1 MENYIVSARKYR
13 PATFESVVG
22 QHALTITLKNAIATG
37 KLAHAYLFC
46 GPRGVGKTTCARI
59 FAKTINCQTPTA
71 EGEACNQ
78 CESCLA
84 FNEQRSYNIHELDA
98 ASNNSVE
105 DIRSLIEQVRIPPQI
120 GKYKVYIIDE
130 VHMLSQA
137 AFNAFLK
144 TLEEPPHHAIF
155 ILATTEKHKI
165 LPTIL
170 SRCQIY
176 DFNRIGIKD
185 TIDHLQYVAKLE
197 HINAEPEALTVIAQK
212 ADGGMRDA
220 LSIFDQVVSFTGG
233 NITYKSVIE
242 NLNVLDYEY
251 YFKLTD
257 LLLENKVPE
266 SMLLF
271 NDVLKKGFDGSHFI
285 TGLSSHFRDLLVSK
299 DPSTLQLLEVGA
311 GIRDRYKE
319 QAQKCDQKF
328 LYRAMKLCNDCDL
341 NYRAS
346 KNKRLLVEL
355 TLIQCAQLTLP
366 DADDVSGG
374 RGPKKILKPL
384 FTQQAASTAATQSQP
399 QAKTAAAQT
408 AATAAPQPQGTSTA
422 GSMNASRPSPLP
434 QTREEKKIPV
444 FKAGSLG
451 ISLRRP
457 LHEQQ
462 AAEKQEAKAASTAAQ
477 NDATYEDYIFNEKD
491 LDYYWREF
499 AAALPKEEKANSA
512 RMMNMHPHLLN
523 DTTFE
528 VTVDNDMVEKYMVQ
542 LIPSVQNHLRERL
555 HNRKITI
562 WIRLRHA
569 FNQPDGINQKGAD
582 DRRVQ
587 AFVVQHQHRIIKPR
601 SRIHHVAARAGVRRH
616 FAEIRRDITSAMHSR
631 KIEMTKRCHRTAV
644 SIHRQAVHRRPFEQK
659 RHNFSF
665 VEDLRHQLAIFQ
677 VISCQRR
684 FIFGETAVNFVHS
697 IPRVIDRFSFA

>member
-1 MENYIVSARKYR
+1 MDKLFFIRTFAKLILEKGPPLMENYIVSARKYR

-22 QHALTITLKNAIATG
+22 QRALTTTLKNAIATG

-59 FAKTINCQTPTA
+59 FAKTINCQTPTT

-78 CESCLA
+78 CESCQA

-176 DFNRIGIKD
+176 DFNRISVND
-185 TIDHLQYVAKLE
+185 TVEHLQYVAKKE
-197 HINAEPEALTVIAQK
+197 NINAEPEALTVIAQK

-251 YFKLTD
+251 YFSLTD
-257 LLLENKVPE
+257 CLLENNVQD

-271 NDVLKKGFDGSHFI
+271 NEILKKGFDGSHFI

-299 DPSTLQLLEVGA
+299 DSSTLQLLEVGA
-311 GIRDRYKE
+311 GIRERYQA

-355 TLIQCAQLTLP
+355 TLIQCAQLTSS
-366 DADDVSGG
+366 DTDDVSGG
-374 RGPKKILKPL
+374 RRPTKILKPI
-384 FTQQAASTAATQSQP
+384 FTQQPASEAATQSRP
-399 QAKTAAAQT
+399 QAPAAAAQT
-408 AATAAPQPQGTSTA
+408 VSQLASATPATSTQA
-422 GSMNASRPSPLP
+422 AANVTNTGRPSPLP
-434 QTREEKKIPV
+434 QRKDEKKIPV

-451 ISLRRP
+451 MSIRRP
-457 LHEQQ
+457 LHEQPSDR
-462 AAEKQEAKAASTAAQ
+462 KDVKDTAAAVQ
-477 NDATYEDYIFNEKD
+477 PDAVYEDYMFNEKD

-499 AAALPKEEKANSA
+499 AASLPKEEKANSA

-528 VTVDNDMVEKYMVQ
+528 VIVDNDMVEKYIIQ
-542 LIPSVQNHLRERL
+542 LVPSIQNHLRERL
-555 HNRKITI
+555 HNRKITMTVRVSAPTEN
-562 WIRLRHA
+562 IRA
-569 FNQPDGINQKGAD
+569 Y
-582 DRRVQ
+582 
-587 AFVVQHQHRIIKPR
+587 
-601 SRIHHVAARAGVRRH
+601 SHVER
-616 FAEIRRDITSAMHSR
+616 
-631 KIEMTKRCHRTAV
+631 
-644 SIHRQAVHRRPFEQK
+644 
-659 RHNFSF
+659 
-665 VEDLRHQLAIFQ
+665 FQ
-677 VISCQRR
+677 MMSKKNPNLLKLKEEL
-684 FIFGETAVNFVHS
+684 GLELS
-697 IPRVIDRFSFA
+697 

>member
-22 QHALTITLKNAIATG
+22 QRALTTTLKNAIATG

-71 EGEACNQ
+71 DGEACNH
-78 CESCLA
+78 CESCQA

-120 GKYKVYIIDE
+120 GRYKVYIIDE

-185 TIDHLQYVAKLE
+185 TIDHLLYVAKQE
-197 HINAEPEALTVIAQK
+197 NINAEPEALTVIAQK

-271 NDVLKKGFDGSHFI
+271 NDVLKKGFDGNHFI

-299 DPSTLQLLEVGA
+299 DSSTLQLLEVGA
-311 GIRDRYKE
+311 GIRDRYQA
-319 QAQKCDQKF
+319 QAQKCEPQF

-341 NYRAS
+341 SYRAS

-355 TLIQCAQLTLP
+355 TLIQCAQLTLS
-366 DADDVSGG
+366 DNDDVNGG
-374 RGPKKILKPL
+374 RSPQKTLKPL
-384 FTQQAASTAATQSQP
+384 FTQPTTATPTVPSPVAVQP
-399 QAKTAAAQT
+399 QTPAVAPATGSSTTAVPAFAE
-408 AATAAPQPQGTSTA
+408 QGR
-422 GSMNASRPSPLP
+422 ASNGKYETGRQSPLP
-434 QTREEKKIPV
+434 QTKEEKKIPV

-457 LHEQQ
+457 LNEQQ
-462 AAEKQEAKAASTAAQ
+462 ASEKKETKTTTAISP
-477 NDATYEDYIFNEKD
+477 NDAAYEDYIFNEKD

-499 AAALPKEEKANSA
+499 AAALPAEEKANSA
-512 RMMNMHPHLLN
+512 RMMNMHPRLLN

-528 VTVDNDMVEKYMVQ
+528 VTVDNDMVEKYMLQLVPAVQ
-542 LIPSVQNHLRERL
+542 SHLRERL
-555 HNRKITI
+555 HNRKITMTV
-562 WIRLRHA
+562 
-569 FNQPDGINQKGAD
+569 
-582 DRRVQ
+582 RVS
-587 AFVVQHQHRIIKPR
+587 APAENVRAY
-601 SRIHHVAARAGVRRH
+601 SHVER
-616 FAEIRRDITSAMHSR
+616 
-631 KIEMTKRCHRTAV
+631 
-644 SIHRQAVHRRPFEQK
+644 
-659 RHNFSF
+659 
-665 VEDLRHQLAIFQ
+665 FQ
-677 VISCQRR
+677 MMSKKNPNLLKLKEEL
-684 FIFGETAVNFVHS
+684 GLELS
-697 IPRVIDRFSFA
+697 

>member
-1 MENYIVSARKYR
+1 MYFAELILEKRTPLMENYIVSARKYR

-555 HNRKITI
+555 HNRKITMTVRVSAPTEN
-562 WIRLRHA
+562 IRA
-569 FNQPDGINQKGAD
+569 Y
-582 DRRVQ
+582 
-587 AFVVQHQHRIIKPR
+587 
-601 SRIHHVAARAGVRRH
+601 SHVER
-616 FAEIRRDITSAMHSR
+616 
-631 KIEMTKRCHRTAV
+631 
-644 SIHRQAVHRRPFEQK
+644 
-659 RHNFSF
+659 
-665 VEDLRHQLAIFQ
+665 FQ
-677 VISCQRR
+677 MMSKKNPNLLKLKEAL
-684 FIFGETAVNFVHS
+684 GLELS
-697 IPRVIDRFSFA
+697 